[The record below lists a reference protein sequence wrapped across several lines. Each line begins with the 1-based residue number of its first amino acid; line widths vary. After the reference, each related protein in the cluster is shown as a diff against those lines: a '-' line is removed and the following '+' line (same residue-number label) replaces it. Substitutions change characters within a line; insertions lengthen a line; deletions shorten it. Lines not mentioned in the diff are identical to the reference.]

1 MGITPKILINDG
13 TLTSSSDYAIYA
25 PAQDGVTTINGG
37 TIMGYWGA
45 IQLKR
50 GTLDISGGTFENN
63 GVSSVTKPDDQHD
76 GLRRTTLR
84 PFLSHPIMARFPQQS
99 VVVRL
104 LPKMEM
110 M

>member
-63 GVSSVTKPDDQHD
+63 GFPLLQNPMTS
-76 GLRRTTLR
+76 TTDYAGPR
-84 PFLSHPIMARFPQQS
+84 CGHFSHI
-99 VVVRL
+99 RL
-104 LPKMEM
+104 WRDFRNNPWWYVYYPKWK
-110 M
+110 